1 MEKPSRALTRNWRTP
16 APRRGWQ
23 GDCRIRP
30 HRPRPASGSTG
41 PRLPARAVSYRP
53 GVGPGASGLH
63 QGEMI
68 AVTSCIVVVFSNP
81 VPPFVQAPRLF
92 SNFPSLCTSKMQ
104 RTSKPAAAVQV
115 HANPAWPGPKAGPQG
130 QNQRSILRGNK
141 HPFGLYNCSFQPAHT
156 SPPAYPPC
164 LMLIPTWPVTP
175 STPILTRLATPTPPG
190 PTLPP
195 IPAKEAA
202 APHSPPLPRIPP
214 PPLPQKSPAARQP
227 LARRAAG
234 GLQLDD
240 AEAADAWVR
249 VHIFPN
255 PSPLSSRVGRGGR
268 SGRGAL
274 KSSAPGWG
282 AAQLSGATRAGV
294 YRSFNSSDC

>member
-1 MEKPSRALTRNWRTP
+1 MQGNGAGGAGGRRAVEKPSRALTRNWRTP

-104 RTSKPAAAVQV
+104 RTSKPAAAIQV
-115 HANPAWPGPKAGPQG
+115 HANPACWSRAPRPEPAVHT
-130 QNQRSILRGNK
+130 QRK
-141 HPFGLYNCSFQPAHT
+141 QTPFWA
-156 SPPAYPPC
+156 
-164 LMLIPTWPVTP
+164 V
-175 STPILTRLATPTPPG
+175 
-190 PTLPP
+190 
-195 IPAKEAA
+195 
-202 APHSPPLPRIPP
+202 
-214 PPLPQKSPAARQP
+214 
-227 LARRAAG
+227 
-234 GLQLDD
+234 
-240 AEAADAWVR
+240 
-249 VHIFPN
+249 
-255 PSPLSSRVGRGGR
+255 
-268 SGRGAL
+268 
-274 KSSAPGWG
+274 
-282 AAQLSGATRAGV
+282 
-294 YRSFNSSDC
+294 